1 MQNDVPNSEFILSLS
16 SLLHDIGK
24 VRQRYVKDNTHQ
36 FHSNKVVREMHEL
49 TGLDNSRVYFL
60 VSNLVLHHHTKDEEL
75 PEELRK
81 DEEFMKLLNILKFSD
96 WKSAGHDRE
105 DRDPNQTED
114 FKNQFTV
121 ALEKIFSHLKE
132 WKGDI
137 HYFPMYMLHDSR
149 YLIDFFRDRESWDR
163 GSTNFDSLK
172 NIDEY
177 FVKASSSIRLR
188 QGFRKE
194 FVNKLTSVLMDS
206 VRTVPSAFW
215 YSKAEITLFDHLKT
229 TAAIA
234 NCKLYNDAQFLLIS
248 ADTSGI
254 QDYIFRYVKAE
265 GADDRASRRIRGRS
279 FIVRLLS
286 DAIQSLLEIRLG
298 LYGYNTVYDGSG
310 GFLIMCPLR
319 EETEKKL
326 VEIREE
332 IDHFCNIDFK
342 RIWSVLAWKR
352 VSFDDLITSDG
363 GAETTKLITEIQ
375 EMREESGRKKSRKG
389 ETVMKN
395 EYGLFFNPIESRKKI
410 CSSCG
415 LEIVSRGEKC
425 LWCLREESLGSKLV
439 KNHGKLIIHK
449 NVYDSTT
456 TEKFDDEDSL
466 EFTFGNTRIVYTV
479 EEHGSQKPAV
489 YSEDISIND
498 SDFTKWNRKE
508 NQDRTSWKFIF
519 LGNNAPTLNNN
530 DSEQIM
536 PFDVMAGCQGERGR
550 GERHCMPL
558 ATVKMDVDGMG
569 KLMAYGF
576 SKPTLS
582 KISTISYFISFFFSV
597 FLNKIAEEHNIYIIF
612 SGGDDITAVGEV
624 RNALDFSTYLRKCF
638 RNWAGP
644 HTGLSCGIE
653 TMHHSYPIRRSVEQA
668 ERNLSKSKSFRGKD
682 SITVFDNTM
691 AWDAFDSSG
700 KIADK
705 IYTRIKEKKLG
716 SGFPYLLIN
725 LDQKNPYKGG
735 KPDDVMIPDYYLY
748 YYLSRNFGGKD
759 MKRTHEMEELYEMIR
774 KKDNFEH
781 IGVTSRV
788 TILKVR
794 GDR

>member
-1 MQNDVPNSEFILSLS
+1 MKNDISDTEFVLSLS

-24 VRQRYVKDNTHQ
+24 VKQRYAKANTHQ
-36 FHSNKVVREMHEL
+36 FYSNQTVREMHEL
-49 TGLDNSRVYFL
+49 AGLDNGRVYFL

-75 PEELRK
+75 PEELKK
-81 DEEFMKLLNILKFSD
+81 DEEFRKLLNILKFAD

-121 ALEKIFSHLKE
+121 ALEKIFSHLKD
-132 WKGDI
+132 WKGAI

-177 FVKASSSIRLR
+177 FVKASSSIMLR
-188 QGFRKE
+188 QGFKKE
-194 FVNKLTSVLMDS
+194 FVNKLTSILMDS

-234 NCKLYNDAQFLLIS
+234 NCKLYNDTQFLLIS

-298 LYGYNTVYDGSG
+298 LYSYNTVYDGSG
-310 GFLIMCPLR
+310 GFLIICPLR

-326 VEIREE
+326 VGITEE
-332 IDHFCNIDFK
+332 IDHFCHIDFK
-342 RIWSVLAWKR
+342 RIWSVLAWRR

-363 GAETTKLITEIQ
+363 STESTKLITEIQ

-389 ETVMKN
+389 KTVMEN
-395 EYGLFFNPIESRKKI
+395 EFDLFFNPIESGKKI

-415 LEIVSRGEKC
+415 LETISREGKC

-439 KNHGKLIIHK
+439 KNHGKLVIHK
-449 NVYDSTT
+449 KVYDSTT
-456 TEKFDDEDSL
+456 PENINDEDSL
-466 EFTFGNTRIVYTV
+466 EFTFGTTKIVYTV
-479 EEHGSQKPAV
+479 DDHGSQGPAV

-498 SDFTKWNRKE
+498 SDFTKWDQE
-508 NQDRTSWKFIF
+508 DRDRISWKFIF
-519 LGNNAPTLNNN
+519 LGNNAPTIDNKG
-530 DSEQIM
+530 SRQIM
-536 PFDVMAGCQGERGR
+536 PFDVMAGCQGDRGG

-558 ATVKMDVDGMG
+558 AAVKMDVDGMG
-569 KLMAYGF
+569 RLIAYGF

-582 KISTISYFISFFFSV
+582 KISTLSYFISFFFSV
-597 FLNKIAEEHNIYIIF
+597 FLNKIAEEHNIYVIL

-624 RNALDFSTYLRKCF
+624 NNALDFSTYLRKCF

-644 HTGLSCGIE
+644 CIGLSCGIE
-653 TMHHSYPIRRSVEQA
+653 TMHHSYPIRRSVDLA
-668 ERNLSKSKSFRGKD
+668 ERNLSKSKSFQCKD
-682 SITVFDNTM
+682 RITVFENTM
-691 AWDAFDSSG
+691 KWDAFDSSR

-725 LDQKNPYKGG
+725 LDQKNPYRGG
-735 KPDDVMIPDYYLY
+735 KPGDVMIPDYYLY

-759 MKRTHEMEELYEMIR
+759 MKRMQEMEELYEMIR
-774 KKDNFEH
+774 KRDQFEH

-788 TILKVR
+788 TILKIR